1 MTGKIGT
8 KGAIR
13 NSAVQGSYIEIDK
26 SKMPVE
32 NIFDFSTKEL
42 DAMLK
47 KPFTRAAAL
56 ADEEVLIYGGIPQ
69 EAIIRI
75 EKGVV
80 E

>member
-1 MTGKIGT
+1 M
-8 KGAIR
+8 
-13 NSAVQGSYIEIDK
+13 S
-26 SKMPVE
+26 VE
-32 NIFDFSTKEL
+32 NIFDFSTKDL
-42 DAMLK
+42 AAMLK
-47 KPFTRAAAL
+47 TPFTRAAAV